1 MKYEC
6 ICKLIFHSFC
16 SLWGLQ
22 RLSTQYKRKLGDVYK
37 YKSAGNVLYPL
48 WTRTPNCFL
57 FFSYPARRV
66 HEYIPIPGRQILTF
80 CLKLSQTNAQDAFS
94 EYLVWEFMF
103 LFLWS
108 IQCVVIF
115 RQRANLKIS
124 TSPAFYWVKTKQIS
138 VFSVLRHKSRGSF
151 ANIHTCCK
159 RSIFLITCQ
168 CIRHFCASLTA
179 LWQLEAL
186 YWKPMWDY
194 FGSQ

>member
-124 TSPAFYWVKTKQIS
+124 TSPASYWVKTKQIS
-138 VFSVLRHKSRGSF
+138 VFSVLRHESRGSF
-151 ANIHTCCK
+151 ANIHM
-159 RSIFLITCQ
+159 
-168 CIRHFCASLTA
+168 
-179 LWQLEAL
+179 WQVARGL
-186 YWKPMWDY
+186 
-194 FGSQ
+194 FF